1 LLLLSLRRNGIAAG
15 ESAMSDD
22 QIAVDSHISRAVNV
36 PKTLPRHVLVATDQQ
51 DLIWSVFNTFN
62 QVDEVRVT
70 GCSSMIQAR
79 YVCSADPPQVVV
91 VDMRLLCDDPLGLVN
106 LANTSNPHTHIVALS
121 DHPVFEVGARF
132 GKARLTFLQKPVV
145 AQDLELLLR
154 LKLDEEPPLAHNI
167 C

>member
-1 LLLLSLRRNGIAAG
+1 MA
-15 ESAMSDD
+15 DD
-22 QIAVDSHISRAVNV
+22 HIAVDSRISRTVGV
-36 PKTLPRHVLVATDQQ
+36 PETMPRHVLVATDQQ
-51 DLIWSVFNTFN
+51 DLIWCVFNTFN

-79 YVCSADPPQVVV
+79 HVCAVDPPQVVV
-91 VDMRLLCDDPLGLVN
+91 IDMRLLSDDPLGLAN
-106 LANTSNPHTHIVALS
+106 LANSSNPHTHIVALS

-132 GKARLTFLQKPVV
+132 GKARLTFIQKPVV

-154 LKLDEEPPLAHNI
+154 LKLDEKLPLASNI